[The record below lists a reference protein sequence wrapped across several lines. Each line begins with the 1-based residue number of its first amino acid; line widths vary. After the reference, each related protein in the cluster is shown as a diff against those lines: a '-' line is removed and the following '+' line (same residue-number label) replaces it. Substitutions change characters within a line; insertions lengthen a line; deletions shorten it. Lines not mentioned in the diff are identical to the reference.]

1 MRRETSIG
9 QVGDKNLI
17 RSEIIGSDL
26 CTSLILVIF
35 LQPQVQKLNF
45 TLDHSAHLADYA
57 NYFNYA
63 N

>member
-9 QVGDKNLI
+9 QVGDKDLI

-45 TLDHSAHLADYA
+45 TLDHSAH
-57 NYFNYA
+57 
-63 N
+63 